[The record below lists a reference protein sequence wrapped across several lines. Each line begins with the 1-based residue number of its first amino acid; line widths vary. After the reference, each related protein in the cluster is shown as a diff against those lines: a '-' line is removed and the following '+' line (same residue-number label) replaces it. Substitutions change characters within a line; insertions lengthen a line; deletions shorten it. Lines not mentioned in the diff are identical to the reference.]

1 MKKVFAVLILAT
13 LIAGGVFAQSGG
25 AKNWVGGQVGLLGA
39 GVRYERFLTP
49 NWSVGGAA
57 YWNSLFFFWNNMGV
71 KAFGRY
77 FPWAGNFFAEMG
89 LGFGYRTGTE
99 DYEYKSYDG
108 TTITAGDTV
117 YAISGFL
124 IEPGVGWKIDVGAP
138 AGFYIEPIL
147 TLPIVMGSRQF
158 DYSGADGEFKVGIGV
173 IAAFG
178 MGYAF

>member
-25 AKNWVGGQVGLLGA
+25 AKNWVGGQVSLIGA
-39 GVRYERFLTP
+39 GARYERFLTP

-57 YWNSLFFFWNNMGV
+57 YWNSLFFFWNNVGV

-77 FPWAGNFFAEMG
+77 FPWAGNFFAELG
-89 LGFGYRTGTE
+89 LGFGYRTGWD
-99 DYEYKSYDG
+99 DYEYEVNGVTYD
-108 TTITAGDTV
+108 AGSTL
-117 YAISGFL
+117 YATSGFL
-124 IEPGVGWKIDVGAP
+124 IEPGVGWKIDVGNP
-138 AGFYIEPIL
+138 AGFYIEPIV
-147 TLPIVMGSRQF
+147 TIPIVLGSQKF
-158 DYSGADGEFKVGIGV
+158 DWAGAEGEFKPGVGF